1 MGTELKTINIHGKQ
15 YVEVSERVRYIREA
29 HPDFRIVTELISM
42 DGDSCLFK
50 ASLLNQD
57 DEVLATGHAYEEK
70 SSSRI
75 NKTSHVENCETSA
88 VGRCLAMYGVGIEN
102 SIASANEVLNAK
114 ANGKSNATS
123 GKVPS
128 GKVPSGNA
136 EPSDK
141 SVENLIRLIEAM
153 SDINDLRQAWKDN
166 VVQINSSQKLKK
178 AFEVMAKK
186 LGQ

>member
-1 MGTELKTINIHGKQ
+1 MAELKTINIHGKQ

-75 NKTSHVENCETSA
+75 NKTSHVENCETSS
-88 VGRCLAMYGVGIEN
+88 VGRCLAMYGVGTEN

-114 ANGKSNATS
+114 ANSKSNA
-123 GKVPS
+123 PS
-128 GKVPSGNA
+128 GKSSSGNNPSGNA

-141 SVENLIRLIEAM
+141 SVENLIKFIESM

>member
-29 HPDFRIVTELISM
+29 HPDFRIVTELMSM
-42 DGDSCLFK
+42 DADSCLFK

-57 DEVLATGHAYEEK
+57 NEVLATGHAYEEK

-114 ANGKSNATS
+114 ANAKSNAPS

>member
-29 HPDFRIVTELISM
+29 HPEFRIVTELISM

-114 ANGKSNATS
+114 ANGKSNAPS

-128 GKVPSGNA
+128 GKA